1 MNTFIFDLD
10 GTLLP
15 MNQETFLEAYF
26 NALAIKM
33 VPHGLEPKKLIQ
45 SVWSGT
51 KSMIENDGSMSN
63 EQRFWNTFT
72 GIEGEEMRRLE
83 PIFDE
88 FYRKEFHTAR
98 KATTM
103 NPYAKKCIQ
112 LLKEK
117 GYRIVLAT
125 NPLFPRI
132 ATLNRIE
139 WAGLD
144 AENFDLITTY
154 ENSSYCKPNLEYYRA
169 ILKEIGRTP
178 EECTMV
184 GNDIKEDMCAAKL
197 GMQTYL
203 LKDCLINTEAE
214 DITGYRQ
221 GDFEELFGY
230 IESLPEL
237 VSS

>member
-26 NALAIKM
+26 NALAMKM
-33 VPHGLEPKKLIQ
+33 IPYGLEPKKLVQ
-45 SVWSGT
+45 SVWAGT

-63 EQRFWNTFT
+63 EQRFWSTFT

-83 PIFDE
+83 PVFDD
-88 FYRKEFHTAR
+88 FYRNEFHTAR
-98 KATTM
+98 KATSL
-103 NPYAKKCIQ
+103 NPYAKKSIR
-112 LLKEK
+112 LLKKK
-117 GYRIVLAT
+117 GYRLVMAT
-125 NPLFPRI
+125 NPLFPKI

-144 AENFDLITTY
+144 AEDFDLITTY

-169 ILKEIGRTP
+169 ILKEIDKAP

-184 GNDIKEDMCAAKL
+184 GNDIKEDMCVAQL

-203 LKDCLINTEAE
+203 LTDCLINPAE
-214 DITGYRQ
+214 IDITGYHQ
-221 GDFEELFGY
+221 GDFEALYHY
-230 IESLPEL
+230 IGNLPEL
-237 VSS
+237 KQL